1 MSNRQSLLLMCA
13 ILLMLLSAVGQTADD
28 AAVKS
33 AVKRPS
39 VALVL
44 GGGGA
49 HAVAHL
55 GVLKELERQ
64 RIPIDLIV
72 GNGFGGLIGG
82 LYSSGMTV
90 DEIESLLS
98 ETDWKDIFN
107 PDTKREDLSFRR
119 KQDDD
124 DFLIKYRVGIRVLH
138 AVSIIGRFAPIRCVD
153 FSKHRYTSAV
163 LLKPVAHGKIQ
174 TKFRCQIQ
182 YLPARCLSAW
192 IPSSARLTR
201 TSVACLLS

>member
-1 MSNRQSLLLMCA
+1 
-13 ILLMLLSAVGQTADD
+13 MLLSAVGQTADD

-72 GNGFGGLIGG
+72 GNGFGGGG
-82 LYSSGMTV
+82 
-90 DEIESLLS
+90 
-98 ETDWKDIFN
+98 
-107 PDTKREDLSFRR
+107 
-119 KQDDD
+119 
-124 DFLIKYRVGIRVLH
+124 
-138 AVSIIGRFAPIRCVD
+138 
-153 FSKHRYTSAV
+153 
-163 LLKPVAHGKIQ
+163 
-174 TKFRCQIQ
+174 
-182 YLPARCLSAW
+182 
-192 IPSSARLTR
+192 
-201 TSVACLLS
+201 